1 MMMHLSWYTLF
12 HCTFLASKNDQGQNI
27 SCITRCAPPRCTSLV
42 FLKCSGTN
50 ANECGSLCTT
60 SSYIY
65 WGTGKYFS
73 MYTKTVRNEL
83 YMIYQNI
90 FLNQS
95 VIFINAL
102 GPSQILWTFQKKI
115 FLSAHQTQK
124 SPCLSQKF
132 FCLFFSSSGTHQSH
146 HLDGCQATRINV
158 FLICAF

>member
-115 FLSAHQTQK
+115 FFIRSPDTKKSMFIPTIFLS
-124 SPCLSQKF
+124 
-132 FCLFFSSSGTHQSH
+132 LFFIFRNAPIPPSSWMSSNSH
-146 HLDGCQATRINV
+146 
-158 FLICAF
+158 

>member
-115 FLSAHQTQK
+115 FYPLTRHKKVHVYPNNFSV
-124 SPCLSQKF
+124 SF
-132 FCLFFSSSGTHQSH
+132 F
-146 HLDGCQATRINV
+146 HLQERTNPTIFMDVKQLALTS
-158 FLICAF
+158 F

>member
-1 MMMHLSWYTLF
+1 MIQLF

-50 ANECGSLCTT
+50 ANECVSLCTT

-65 WGTGKYFS
+65 WGTAKCFS
-73 MYTKTVRNEL
+73 MYTKTVCSKL
-83 YMIYQNI
+83 YMIFQNI

-95 VIFINAL
+95 VIFINTL

-124 SPCLSQKF
+124 KSMFIPTIFLS
-132 FCLFFSSSGTHQSH
+132 LFFIFRNTPIPPS
-146 HLDGCQATRINV
+146 
-158 FLICAF
+158 